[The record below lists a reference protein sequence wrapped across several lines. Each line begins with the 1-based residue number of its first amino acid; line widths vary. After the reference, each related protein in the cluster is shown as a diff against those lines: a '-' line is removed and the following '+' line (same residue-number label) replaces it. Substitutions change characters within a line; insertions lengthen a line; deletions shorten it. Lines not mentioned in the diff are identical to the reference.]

1 MKQHPKEM
9 RIMKQ
14 HDVTYDASTVTL
26 MGRVCDDAWREMT
39 DAGVSASQEQAEE
52 IRRQMARNV
61 LGAVA
66 AGENDPDRLKSIAL
80 SAIAI

>member
-1 MKQHPKEM
+1 MN
-9 RIMKQ
+9 Q

-26 MGRVCDDAWREMT
+26 MGRICDDAWREMT
-39 DAGVSASQEQAEE
+39 KSGVSASDQQVEE
-52 IRRQMARNV
+52 IRRRMARNV

-80 SAIAI
+80 TAITV